1 MPYRFLTALLTAA
14 SVSFTAPALAGG
26 SATIASQD
34 QSMSLEYDGDR
45 VRMNVQGEA
54 DTYMVIRDGR
64 MYSVAGGM
72 VFDASSLMRSFAG
85 QAPAPGDDV
94 GDFHGLKATGR
105 SETVAGIPGE
115 VYVIDFTDSE
125 GRRQQKE
132 AVLSRDKRAREM
144 QQAFMHMTQVMAE
157 ATNTNTSGAA
167 EMDAALDG
175 RGILRMGNEMR
186 VTAISGS
193 TPPAARFELPSEPQQ
208 LGGGGSEGE
217 GGIGAAISGF
227 FGEKAERQQDRAADR
242 TEQEIDEQTDKAAD
256 SLMDKAFDKLFG
268 N

>member
-1 MPYRFLTALLTAA
+1 MSHRFLTALLTAA
-14 SVSFTAPALAGG
+14 SVGLAAPAFAGG
-26 SATIASQD
+26 TATIASQD
-34 QSMSLEYDGDR
+34 QSMSLEYDGDK
-45 VRMNVQGEA
+45 VRMNVGGQS
-54 DTYMVIRDGR
+54 DTYMLIRDGR
-64 MYSVAGGM
+64 MYSVSGDM

-85 QAPAPGDDV
+85 QAPAPSEDV

-105 SETVAGIPGE
+105 SETVAGIKGE
-115 VYVIDFTDSE
+115 VYVIDFTDGD

-144 QQAFMHMTQVMAE
+144 QQAFMRMTEVMAE

-186 VTAISGS
+186 VTEISGS
-193 TPPAARFELPSEPQQ
+193 APSAARFELPAEPQS
-208 LGGGGSEGE
+208 LGGGGSKGE
-217 GGIGAAISGF
+217 GGLGAAISGF
-227 FGEKAERQQDRAADR
+227 FGDKAERQQDRAADR

>member
-1 MPYRFLTALLTAA
+1 MSQRFFLSLLAA
-14 SVSFTAPALAGG
+14 ACVASTAPALAGG
-26 SATIASQD
+26 TATIASQD
-34 QSMSLEYDGDR
+34 QSMSLEYDGEL
-45 VRMNVQGEA
+45 VRMNVEGQS

-64 MYSVAGGM
+64 MYSVSGGM
-72 VFDASSLMRSFAG
+72 VFDASSIMRNFAS

-94 GDFHGLKATGR
+94 GDFHGMKATGR
-105 SETVAGIPGE
+105 SETVAGIRGE
-115 VYVIDFTDSE
+115 VYVIDFTDSD

-132 AVLSRDKRAREM
+132 AVLSSDRRAREM
-144 QQAFMHMTQVMAE
+144 QDAFMHMTRVMAE
-157 ATNTNTSGAA
+157 ATGTNTSGAA

-193 TPPAARFELPSEPQQ
+193 TPSDARFALPSEPQK
-208 LGGGGSEGE
+208 LGGGQGE
-217 GGIGAAISGF
+217 GGLGAAISGF
-227 FGEKAERQQDRAADR
+227 LGEKSERQAERAASR
-242 TEQEIDEQTDKAAD
+242 TEQEVDEQTDQATD